1 MTDKKDE
8 QKTKKLT
15 LGGSKLSLGNKSV
28 YPKKSGHTLG
38 SSSVVVEIKRGKVT
52 SGGLSLKIGGAS
64 APTNNQDQDDRR
76 LAALQKSKEEKTED
90 AQISTLSKLNAIN
103 QELQTPVVNETIPVD
118 EQNTVADK
126 SSVIKKEYTKLAS
139 VEVVKEK
146 EKIEEEAALVKPKNI
161 EPKKLKKSDIINMLD
176 QDSGN
181 IPFKTRSLASIKRSR
196 AKEKR
201 KNSGGDNKAEKLYR
215 EVILPEVITVA
226 ELASRM
232 TERASDVTRELMKLG
247 VMATSNQSIDADT
260 AELIIA
266 SFGHTVK
273 HVKESDIENILID
286 TQSNPENL
294 KARAPIVTVMGHVD
308 HGKTSL
314 LDALKETDIVGGEAG
329 GITQHIGAYSVTMSD
344 NKMIT
349 FIDTPGHEA
358 FTEMRTR
365 GAKVTDIVVLVVAA
379 DDGIKTQTIEAINHA
394 KAAGVPII
402 VAINKMDK
410 PNADAN
416 RVRNELLMHELVP
429 EELGGDII
437 TVEVSAI
444 KKQNLDK
451 LEEAILL
458 VAEILELKANPNSV
472 AAGVVVETRMDIE
485 KGVITTVIVQ
495 LGTLKKGDIMIA
507 GNSYG
512 RVKRICNDKGFT
524 IQEAGPSLAIE
535 VFGLNDAPSAGDVF
549 NVVETD
555 KQARDIIDY
564 RLRKAK
570 NLKVTASKTSLE
582 ELFLR
587 ASGTGK
593 TKELPLIIKGDVHGS
608 IEAIITS
615 LNKIESDE
623 VKLRILHNAV
633 GGITESDVTLAKASG
648 ALILGFNV
656 RANNAAA
663 REGNENKIDI
673 RYYSIIYNLIDDI
686 KAIMS
691 GMLSPIIREVYI
703 GSVSVRE
710 VFNVS
715 KVGKIAGSYVTKGII
730 KRGAGVRLLRDD
742 IVMHEGKLKT
752 LKRFKEEVKEVREGF
767 ECGVAFENYD
777 NIKVGDSL
785 EVFEIVEEQKKL

>member
-90 AQISTLSKLNAIN
+90 VQISTLSRLNAIN
-103 QELQTPVVNETIPVD
+103 QELPTPIVNETIPVD
-118 EQNTVADK
+118 EQNIVADT

-410 PNADAN
+410 PDADAN

-495 LGTLKKGDIMIA
+495 FGTLKKGDIMIA

-633 GGITESDVTLAKASG
+633 GGITESDITLAKASG

-673 RYYSIIYNLIDDI
+673 RYYSIIYNLINDI

-742 IVMHEGKLKT
+742 IVIHEGKLKT
-752 LKRFKEEVKEVREGF
+752 LKRFKEDVKEVREGF